1 MSTLFVVATPIGN
14 LQELSPRAI
23 DVLRNVP
30 VVAAEDTRVSRKLLT
45 NSDSKA
51 RLISY
56 NDNSPQGRLNELLQ
70 LLESGDIAML
80 SDAGTPGI
88 SDPGAALVSEAAEA
102 GHTVSPIAGPSSVT
116 AALSVSG
123 FVADRFMFLG
133 FLPRKTAERRRTLS
147 TYITLPVTLV
157 LLEAPHRLRDTLT
170 DIAGVVP
177 GRRLAVC
184 RELTKLHEEI
194 FRGSATEALEHF
206 TQPRGEFVIVIEPGE
221 IEVTEITEEQI
232 AEAAI
237 TAIASGLSGRDAVE
251 QVMAATGAARSR
263 VYPAVLAA
271 QSSLKKK

>member
-23 DVLRNVP
+23 DVLSNVP

-251 QVMAATGAARSR
+251 QVMGATGAARSR